1 MVIFE
6 PVIVV
11 SITDDFNPKFNA
23 FVSFE
28 ESTGNENC
36 EAEIVLPAEMYK
48 FFPGSKVSALFPP
61 TFPVPIVKGE
71 GLALV
76 AKV

>member
-1 MVIFE
+1 M
-6 PVIVV
+6 
-11 SITDDFNPKFNA
+11 SL
-23 FVSFE
+23 E

-36 EAEIVLPAEMYK
+36 EAEIVLPADMYR

-61 TFPVPIVKGE
+61 TLPVPIVNGE

-76 AKV
+76 ASV